1 LSKTGFGPSV
11 SLRNN
16 VRHKPDRLKP
26 VLPLPNFLFYPRSKI
41 AYYGAAVKHIFLAF
55 VAVYLALFAALAVRA
70 QTPAANS
77 SPSSTIASIKIKGD
91 QKFPADQ
98 VIASSGLKS
107 GDVVTAAQIQDATN
121 RLAALGIF
129 SAVNF
134 RYTAKGDAINLEFQV
149 QEAPTYPISFD
160 NFPWF
165 TNAEIGNA
173 IRNQVGLFTG
183 EAPGDGTMIDQITAV
198 IENLLDSQKIKGSVA
213 HQLLAKAVG
222 EGMVMQFRVEGV
234 PLRVQSIQF
243 GDPMA
248 ANSERL
254 KDRVPDIKGQPYSLF
269 AAEVFENEQVRPLYV
284 SKGFLRAQIGPPQ
297 THSVPDANNP
307 KESAVEL
314 SIPITPGPVY
324 SWKGVSWQGNVAVQ
338 SSDLDGTVELKT
350 GEIADGIKIE
360 ALWQKIESYY
370 GQHGYLDVK
379 LNAEPQFDDTAHQ
392 ISYRVA
398 ISEGPQYR
406 MGDMVITGLSL
417 DAEKRLRQAWQIAP
431 GQIFDDGYYEL
442 HIKILSKPSRDIFGE
457 LPVHYNEFGHLL
469 RPDTSHHTVDV
480 LLDFK

>member
-1 LSKTGFGPSV
+1 MKR
-11 SLRNN
+11 SL
-16 VRHKPDRLKP
+16 LA
-26 VLPLPNFLFYPRSKI
+26 F
-41 AYYGAAVKHIFLAF
+41 AAVNFILIAS
-55 VAVYLALFAALAVRA
+55 LSLRA
-70 QTPAANS
+70 QTTAAPS
-77 SPSSTIASIKIKGD
+77 PPSSSIASIKVTGA

-98 VIASSGLKS
+98 IIAASGLKS
-107 GDVVTAAQIQDATN
+107 GDVVTAEQIQDATN
-121 RLAALGIF
+121 RLSALGIF

-165 TNAEIGNA
+165 TSAEIGEA

-183 EAPGDGTMIDQITAV
+183 DAPDGGTMIDQMTAV
-198 IENLLDSQKIKGSVA
+198 IENLLASQKIKGTVT
-213 HQLLAKAVG
+213 HQLLTAAVG
-222 EGMVMQFRVEGV
+222 EGMVMQFRVDGV
-234 PLRVQSIQF
+234 PLRVQSVQF
-243 GDPMA
+243 GDA
-248 ANSERL
+248 LATDSERL

-269 AAEVFENEQVRPLYV
+269 AVEVFENEHVRPLYAF
-284 SKGFLRAQIGPPQ
+284 KGFLRAQIGPPQ
-297 THSVPDANNP
+297 THLIPDMNDP
-307 KESAVEL
+307 KETAVDL
-314 SIPITPGPVY
+314 SIPINPGPVY
-324 SWKGVSWQGNVAVQ
+324 SWNGVSWQGNMSVQ
-338 SSDLDGTVELKT
+338 SPSLDEAVELKP
-350 GEIADGIKIE
+350 GGVADGMKIE

-370 GQHGYLDVK
+370 GRRGYLDMK

-392 ISYRVA
+392 ISYRVS

-431 GQIFDDGYYEL
+431 GQIFDDGYYES
-442 HIKILSKPSRDIFGE
+442 HVKILSKPSRDIFGE

-469 RPDTSHHTVDV
+469 RPNTTRHTVDV

>member
-1 LSKTGFGPSV
+1 
-11 SLRNN
+11 
-16 VRHKPDRLKP
+16 
-26 VLPLPNFLFYPRSKI
+26 
-41 AYYGAAVKHIFLAF
+41 VKRTFLAI
-55 VAVYLALFAALAVRA
+55 VAVHIILFASLTVGA
-70 QTPAANS
+70 QTPAPS
-77 SPSSTIASIKIKGD
+77 SPPSSTIASIKVTGT

-98 VIASSGLKS
+98 VITASGLKS

-149 QEAPTYPISFD
+149 REAPTYPISFD

-165 TNAEIGNA
+165 TNPEIGNA
-173 IRNQVGLFTG
+173 IRSQVGLFTG

-198 IENLLDSQKIKGSVA
+198 IENLLDSQKIKGNVS
-213 HQLLAKAVG
+213 HQLLNKAVG
-222 EGMVMQFRVEGV
+222 EGMAMQFRVEGV
-234 PLRVQSIQF
+234 QLRVQSVQF
-243 GDPMA
+243 GDSIA

-254 KDRVPDIKGQPYSLF
+254 RDRVPDIKGQPYSLF

-297 THSVPDANNP
+297 THSIPDANDP
-307 KESAVEL
+307 KENAVEL
-314 SIPITPGPVY
+314 SIPITPGAVY
-324 SWKGVSWQGNVAVQ
+324 SWKGVSWQGNAAVQ
-338 SSDLDGTVELKT
+338 SSDLDGTVELKP
-350 GEIADGIKIE
+350 GEIADGMKIE

-370 GQHGYLDVK
+370 GQHGYLDMK

-392 ISYRVA
+392 ISYRVG

-406 MGDMVITGLSL
+406 MGDIVITGLSL

-431 GQIFDDGYYEL
+431 GQVFDDGYYEL